1 MEVIMDGKNLIEK
14 GKATIEETKTILKA
28 TPLVAIYENE
38 HEILLHVEIPGVSKH
53 DIKVHID
60 NGMLTLSGV
69 RTVERQGVPEW
80 DEIKDVEYHR
90 SFSVPPTID
99 TEKVSA
105 DLVDGVL
112 ALSLPK
118 SEAAKP
124 KTIEINAK

>member
-1 MEVIMDGKNLIEK
+1 MEIIMDGKNLIEK

-38 HEILLHVEIPGVSKH
+38 HEIMLHVEIPGVSKS

-60 NGMLTLSGV
+60 NGILTLSGV
-69 RTVERQGVPEW
+69 RAIERQGVQEW

>member
-1 MEVIMDGKNLIEK
+1 MDGKNLIEK

-38 HEILLHVEIPGVSKH
+38 HEIMLHVEIPGVSKH

>member
-1 MEVIMDGKNLIEK
+1 MDGKNLIEK

-28 TPLVAIYENE
+28 TPLVDIYENE
-38 HEILLHVEIPGVSKH
+38 REILLQVEIPGVSREN
-53 DIKVHID
+53 INVHID
-60 NGMLTLSGV
+60 NGILKLSAF
-69 RTVERQGVPEW
+69 RTIERKGVPEW

-118 SEAAKP
+118 SEVARP

>member
-1 MEVIMDGKNLIEK
+1 MDGKNLIEK